1 MGFLN
6 KVLPAGELM
15 GHVRG
20 YAAMLTREGG
30 PALIAGGA
38 AEVEDAL
45 GALDAAGVTDLVP
58 VRIAKRDSDDAVRT
72 DAFLQELLTR
82 P

>member
-1 MGFLN
+1 MIGRMAE
-6 KVLPAGELM
+6 LPS
-15 GHVRG
+15 

-38 AEVEDAL
+38 AEVEDAV

-58 VRIAKRDSDDAVRT
+58 IRIAKRDSDDAVRT
-72 DAFLQELLTR
+72 DAFLQEMLTR